1 MSLMS
6 ITAEEFESFSSRG
19 YTVHSDLYAVSAYE
33 TKYVD
38 AVDASA
44 ERLVLSYYFQGA
56 RKRSQ

>member
-33 TKYVD
+33 TNHEETS
-38 AVDASA
+38 AS
-44 ERLVLSYYFQGA
+44 ELVLAYYFSLA
-56 RKRSQ
+56 NKSSQ